1 MYSGSRGYLKPA
13 LTWEIRKK
21 KKLFLFSCMF
31 LFMIMLI
38 GTAYADWFT
47 ASALLAPV
55 FPEHAA
61 LIGLGAVM
69 IALSAYGRRAV
80 STKNSRS

>member
-1 MYSGSRGYLKPA
+1 M
-13 LTWEIRKK
+13 
-21 KKLFLFSCMF
+21 KKLFLLSCML

-47 ASALLAPV
+47 ESAMSSPA
-55 FPEHAA
+55 FPEYAA

-69 IALSAYGRRAV
+69 VALGAYGRRMIAP
-80 STKNSRS
+80 NHSRN

>member
-1 MYSGSRGYLKPA
+1 M
-13 LTWEIRKK
+13 
-21 KKLFLFSCMF
+21 KKLLLLSCML

-47 ASALLAPV
+47 ESAMSSPA
-55 FPEHAA
+55 FPEYAA

-69 IALSAYGRRAV
+69 IALGAYGRRAV
-80 STKNSRS
+80 SISRSQG

>member
-1 MYSGSRGYLKPA
+1 M
-13 LTWEIRKK
+13 

-47 ASALLAPV
+47 ESAMSSPA

-69 IALSAYGRRAV
+69 IALGAYGRRTV
-80 STKNSRS
+80 SANHSQS

>member
-1 MYSGSRGYLKPA
+1 M
-13 LTWEIRKK
+13 
-21 KKLFLFSCMF
+21 KKLFLFSCTF
-31 LFMIMLI
+31 LFMIMLF

-47 ASALLAPV
+47 ASAIFPPA

-69 IALSAYGRRAV
+69 IVIGAYGRRAV
-80 STKNSRS
+80 SASRSES

>member
-1 MYSGSRGYLKPA
+1 M
-13 LTWEIRKK
+13 
-21 KKLFLFSCMF
+21 KKLFLLSCML

-47 ASALLAPV
+47 ESAIASPA
-55 FPEHAA
+55 FPEYIA

-69 IALSAYGRRAV
+69 IALGAYGRRVV
-80 STKNSRS
+80 STSHSHG